1 MAKHDQEIQRLIDIV
16 NTSAVNRIS
25 KPFKVEDAYKPKQ
38 KEELK
43 EAIKIQTD
51 TPEEAMAMMQILK
64 NAGIEQKMPDMDRP
78 DMPMKDMDE
87 EEIEQGADYRN
98 SPDEQYDDDE
108 ILDTYSTKPNKQ
120 KTFRRTNGHGDNP
133 LSMAE
138 QLMAEWQES
147 KNTTE
152 EELQQVKEYYVKTAD
167 DVMVNLP
174 AFAYRKSNP
183 SHDNTPK
190 DEKYVAAI
198 GDKAD
203 MVHSKL
209 KKWLAS
215 GNKFNPNQIKMLDQ
229 VASKIEFLNPMDQTD
244 EEVIDMLNSGL
255 DTVMSIIEPKTSEE

>member
-1 MAKHDQEIQRLIDIV
+1 MAKHDEEIQRLIDIV

-133 LSMAE
+133 LTMAE
-138 QLMAEWQES
+138 QLMAEWQET
-147 KNTTE
+147 KETTE
-152 EELQQVKEYYVKTAD
+152 EV
-167 DVMVNLP
+167 
-174 AFAYRKSNP
+174 
-183 SHDNTPK
+183 
-190 DEKYVAAI
+190 I
-198 GDKAD
+198 GED
-203 MVHSKL
+203 MVDDLKAKIDKLAKKPNLSKAEAAEL
-209 KKWLAS
+209 DKLEDRLAD
-215 GNKFNPNQIKMLDQ
+215 IETDLD
-229 VASKIEFLNPMDQTD
+229 E
-244 EEVIDMLNSGL
+244 
-255 DTVMSIIEPKTSEE
+255 